1 MMQSNDYNNK
11 QAKAALVSI
20 EALQNAIFNS
30 ANFSSIAT
38 DAKGV
43 IQLFNVG
50 AEHMLGYSAAEVMN
64 KLTPADISDKQE
76 IIVRAEGLSIEFNTD
91 ISAGFEA
98 LVYKAARSIEDIYE
112 LTYIRKDGSRF
123 PAIVSVTALRDAEK
137 NIIGYLLIG
146 TDNTA
151 RTLVRAGA
159 LQLAL
164 FNSVNFSSVVTD
176 AKGVIQIFNIG
187 AEHMLGYTAK
197 EVINKLTPADFSNK
211 KELITRAQALSV
223 ELNTPISAGF
233 EAMVYKARHGIED
246 IYELTYI
253 CKDGSYLPA
262 MVSVTPLHSPHGVI
276 IGYLLIAT
284 DNTLRKKA
292 ELALMEAKVLQNAMF
307 KSKNFSSIATD
318 AEGIIQ
324 LFNAGAEHM
333 LGYSA
338 AEVMNKLTPADISDP
353 QELILRAEDLSI
365 EFSTNINAG
374 FEALV
379 YKANHSIEDIYELTY
394 IRKDGSRFPAEVSV
408 TVLRDAQ
415 NIIIGYLL
423 IASDNTARKR
433 EAEARLQLAASVFT
447 NASEGI
453 FITDAAGLI
462 IDVNDTFT
470 TITGYSRDEVI
481 GQHPRM
487 LQSDQQESEFYDNMW
502 QVLLEKG
509 FFSGEVL
516 SHRKNGQVYPEML
529 NMSSVKN
536 ANGQTSNYVALFTD
550 ITPIKEHQNQLEHIA
565 HYDILTNLPNRVLLA
580 DRLSQAM
587 LQCSRHQQSLAVVF
601 IDLDGFK
608 SVNDAHGHKVG
619 DELLI
624 ALSLR
629 MKEALREGDTLA
641 RFGGDE
647 FVAVFAD
654 LSKVADCDPILQRLL
669 LAASK
674 PITINNIVLKV
685 SASIGVTIY
694 PQDSADTD
702 QLMRHADQAMY
713 VAKESGKNRYHL
725 FDTAQ
730 DDAIKLQQDN
740 LEAIRRALDHHQ
752 FVLHYQPKVNMRT
765 GLVTGV
771 EALIR
776 WQHPTLG
783 LLNPIEFLPFIENNP
798 MSIEMGEWVIDTA
811 LKQISAWQKMGLN
824 RPLKTSVNIA
834 AVQLQQP
841 DFTHKLTK
849 SLAAHPNIAP
859 HYLELEV
866 LETTALDDVNHVS
879 ATMNKC
885 IALGVSFALDDFG
898 TGYSSLTYLRRLPAD
913 LIKIDQSFIR
923 DMLIDLD
930 DLAIVEGI
938 IALANS
944 FKRQVIAEGVETI
957 EHGTALLQLGCDL
970 AQGYGI
976 AKPMPAS
983 DIPAWINNWQPDA
996 SWQT

>member
-1 MMQSNDYNNK
+1 
-11 QAKAALVSI
+11 
-20 EALQNAIFNS
+20 
-30 ANFSSIAT
+30 
-38 DAKGV
+38 
-43 IQLFNVG
+43 
-50 AEHMLGYSAAEVMN
+50 
-64 KLTPADISDKQE
+64 
-76 IIVRAEGLSIEFNTD
+76 
-91 ISAGFEA
+91 
-98 LVYKAARSIEDIYE
+98 
-112 LTYIRKDGSRF
+112 
-123 PAIVSVTALRDAEK
+123 
-137 NIIGYLLIG
+137 
-146 TDNTA
+146 
-151 RTLVRAGA
+151 
-159 LQLAL
+159 
-164 FNSVNFSSVVTD
+164 
-176 AKGVIQIFNIG
+176 
-187 AEHMLGYTAK
+187 
-197 EVINKLTPADFSNK
+197 
-211 KELITRAQALSV
+211 
-223 ELNTPISAGF
+223 
-233 EAMVYKARHGIED
+233 
-246 IYELTYI
+246 
-253 CKDGSYLPA
+253 
-262 MVSVTPLHSPHGVI
+262 
-276 IGYLLIAT
+276 
-284 DNTLRKKA
+284 
-292 ELALMEAKVLQNAMF
+292 
-307 KSKNFSSIATD
+307 
-318 AEGIIQ
+318 
-324 LFNAGAEHM
+324 
-333 LGYSA
+333 
-338 AEVMNKLTPADISDP
+338 
-353 QELILRAEDLSI
+353 
-365 EFSTNINAG
+365 
-374 FEALV
+374 
-379 YKANHSIEDIYELTY
+379 
-394 IRKDGSRFPAEVSV
+394 
-408 TVLRDAQ
+408 
-415 NIIIGYLL
+415 
-423 IASDNTARKR
+423 
-433 EAEARLQLAASVFT
+433 
-447 NASEGI
+447 
-453 FITDAAGLI
+453 
-462 IDVNDTFT
+462 
-470 TITGYSRDEVI
+470 
-481 GQHPRM
+481 M
-487 LQSDQQESEFYDNMW
+487 LQSDQQVPEFYDNMW

-516 SHRKNGQVYPEML
+516 SRRKNGQVYTEML

-536 ANGQTSNYVALFTD
+536 ANGQTSNYVVLFTD
-550 ITPIKEHQNQLEHIA
+550 ITTIKEHQNQLEHIA

-587 LQCSRHQQSLAVVF
+587 LQCSRHQKSLAVVF

-608 SVNDAHGHKVG
+608 DVNDAHGHKVG
-619 DELLI
+619 DDLLI

-647 FVAVFAD
+647 FVAILAD
-654 LSKVADCDPILQRLL
+654 LSKVEDCEPVLQRLL
-669 LAASK
+669 LAATK

-694 PQDSADTD
+694 PQDNADTD
-702 QLMRHADQAMY
+702 QLIRHADQAMY

-740 LEAIRRALDHHQ
+740 LEAIRHALDQHQ
-752 FVLHYQPKVNMRT
+752 FVLHYQPKVNMST

-783 LLNPIEFLPFIENNP
+783 LLYPIDFLPFIENNP
-798 MSIEMGEWVIDTA
+798 MNIEMGEWVIDTT

-841 DFTHKLTK
+841 GFSHKLK
-849 SLAAHPNIAP
+849 KILAAHPNIAP

-866 LETTALDDVNHVS
+866 LETIALDDVHHVS

-930 DLAIVEGI
+930 DLAIVEGV

-944 FKRQVIAEGVETI
+944 FKRQVIAEGVETV